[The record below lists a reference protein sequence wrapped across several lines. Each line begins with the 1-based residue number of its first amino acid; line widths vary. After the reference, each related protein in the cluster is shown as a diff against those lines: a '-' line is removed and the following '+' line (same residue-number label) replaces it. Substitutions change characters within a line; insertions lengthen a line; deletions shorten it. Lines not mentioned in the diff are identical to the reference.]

1 MARDA
6 RMHLTTPR
14 RRRRRRQAIV
24 RTRHAETRKVQMATV
39 AAQIEVGRARQQVD
53 EARARI
59 DAFVSLFGRIREATG
74 LDTDREIVDALQKA
88 HGRQL
93 EMLFD
98 LEQLENAEYDLQQQ
112 IADDAAA
119 ARQQV

>member
-1 MARDA
+1 
-6 RMHLTTPR
+6 
-14 RRRRRRQAIV
+14 
-24 RTRHAETRKVQMATV
+24 MATV